1 VLYSL
6 KSVAEG
12 NDIGSSVLE
21 VFYLGILADKFERIS
36 SITQKEIETK
46 LKEVTGLTHDKSN
59 SNFIA
64 VVPIP
69 LSES

>member
-12 NDIGSSVLE
+12 NDIGSSILE

-36 SITQKEIETK
+36 SITQ
-46 LKEVTGLTHDKSN
+46 
-59 SNFIA
+59 
-64 VVPIP
+64 
-69 LSES
+69 